1 MRSNI
6 LKQTA
11 RIRIQVCDITNTLY
25 LLGEE
30 AQASPSI
37 ANTLWHVWMMFTCSL
52 ITPPEVNEFGWNLGN
67 SKYIAWSCPWQILG
81 AIRSAKFHKI
91 FTKRRVSMCS
101 VGALENI
108 CENLPVRGLFSPK
121 TSILAWS
128 KSKFPTSGIDFSET
142 ITNLGKSWQVGTPAE
157 CWLSIDTVG
166 MNSKWFP
173 WHVTPAHGEQT

>member
-52 ITPPEVNEFGWNLGN
+52 ITPPEVNGFGWNLGN

-91 FTKRRVSMCS
+91 CTKRRVSMCS

-108 CENLPVRGLFSPK
+108 CENLPVRGLFPK
-121 TSILAWS
+121 KPPFWLDQSQR
-128 KSKFPTSGIDFSET
+128 FPTYGRDFSET
-142 ITNLGKSWQVGTPAE
+142 ITNLGDDFMA
-157 CWLSIDTVG
+157 CCI
-166 MNSKWFP
+166 
-173 WHVTPAHGEQT
+173 A